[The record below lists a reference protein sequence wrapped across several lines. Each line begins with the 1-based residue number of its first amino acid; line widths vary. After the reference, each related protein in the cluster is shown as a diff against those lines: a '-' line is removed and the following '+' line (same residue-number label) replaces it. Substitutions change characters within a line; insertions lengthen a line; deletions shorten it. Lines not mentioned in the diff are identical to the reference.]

1 MCTKILIVDST
12 HFIMLFYF
20 QHTVK
25 DKISSLIII
34 SLDKKKNLIINEEM
48 RLWLKLLTLFW
59 SVFFVF
65 DSHHFIWLGWIIHLT
80 KTVETETNYMESVQ
94 IMYYSWLN
102 LPTTWC
108 CLHEE
113 YWLRLLPHLLLL
125 INHWKRGFVR
135 SLVMILVH

>member
-1 MCTKILIVDST
+1 MTLIT

-34 SLDKKKNLIINEEM
+34 SLDKKKTQRNNGRWRDETLI
-48 RLWLKLLTLFW
+48 KLLTLFW

-80 KTVETETNYMESVQ
+80 ETVKTETNYMESVQ

-102 LPTTWC
+102 LPTPRC

-125 INHWKRGFVR
+125 ISHWKRV
-135 SLVMILVH
+135 LVTILVH